1 MKKIEIK
8 NRIIGEGIPKICV
21 PIVGRTEEDILEQAK
36 KIAECKARIDVVEF
50 RADYY
55 EKLQDINQ
63 LIALLKNIREILADK
78 ALLFTIRTESEGG
91 EKLPFATPNVFD
103 INYAVIDSA
112 IPDMIDVELSSG
124 ESDIEKLVEFAHKKG
139 VYVIMSNHDFKST
152 PEYDDMLKRLCSM
165 QDMGADIAKLA
176 VMPQNEMDLIRLLNV
191 TLDMKNNYADIPVV
205 TISMGKCGS
214 LSRITGQI
222 FGSAM
227 TFAAL
232 DNSSA
237 PGQIPVDELEKIM
250 NSLEAYCVR

>member
-8 NRIIGEGIPKICV
+8 NRVIGEGIPKICV
-21 PIVGRTEEDILEQAK
+21 PIVGRTEEDIMEQAK

-50 RADYY
+50 RGDYY
-55 EKLQDINQ
+55 EKLYDIKQ
-63 LIALLKNIREILADK
+63 LIVLLKGIREILADK
-78 ALLFTIRTESEGG
+78 ILLFTIRTEAEGG
-91 EKLPFATPNVFD
+91 EKLSFATPDVYD

-112 IPDMIDVELSSG
+112 IPDMIDIELSSAS
-124 ESDIEKLVEFAHKKG
+124 SDIEKLIAFSNKKG
-139 VYVIMSNHDFKST
+139 VHVIMSNHDFNST

-176 VMPQNEMDLIRLLNV
+176 VMPHNEMDLIRLLNV
-191 TLDMKNNYADIPVV
+191 TLEMKNNYANIPIV

-237 PGQIPVDELEKIM
+237 PGQLPVAELEKVMKTLSIY
-250 NSLEAYCVR
+250 SVD